1 MGAKFSRVPVL
12 PFCRSCFSASFSVS
26 YSASFRF
33 SFSAS
38 FSVSYSASFRSSFI
52 VSFSVSVNHNVRVS
66 VSDQTFRTE
75 RMTSELEI
83 DIKELQ
89 NAQEADYVPT
99 LCNTDSKVKP
109 WLPR

>member
-1 MGAKFSRVPVL
+1 MEFYRQFRNHLFHFVETRKVTNAVTPVVKVSV
-12 PFCRSCFSASFSVS
+12 RIGHASFCASLSVS
-26 YSASFRF
+26 P
-33 SFSAS
+33 
-38 FSVSYSASFRSSFI
+38 
-52 VSFSVSVNHNVRVS
+52 NVRVS

-75 RMTSELEI
+75 RITSEPEI

-89 NAQEADYVPT
+89 NNQEADYVPT